1 MTTETSTDQTS
12 APTGDTIREHAHAVG
27 KRLATVV
34 SAAIK
39 DAGMSRQD
47 ITEATGIPR
56 STLSRRL
63 TGRGRPFFLY
73 ELVVIG
79 RVIGVDVSAFIRAAE
94 DGAR

>member
-1 MTTETSTDQTS
+1 MTTTDTTT
-12 APTGDTIREHAHAVG
+12 PGDTIQEYAHAVG
-27 KRLATVV
+27 KRLAKVV

-39 DAGMSRQD
+39 DAGVSRQD

-63 TGRGRPFFLY
+63 TGRGHSFFLY

-79 RVIGVDVSAFIRAAE
+79 RVIGVDPSAFIRAAE